1 MTKREKLAQSIKL
14 HSKLYDRGTPLIS
27 DEAYDAMVLE
37 LHILDGGVRTQLVA
51 PPTVGSPVDEGS
63 PKVAHP
69 ALMLSLNNAF
79 DEAQRAEAWH
89 GILRQAPSEEGVA
102 ELKIDGMA
110 LRLEYLNGQ
119 LVSAATRGNGVVGEN
134 VLSSAKMM
142 IDVPKELL
150 QAVPGRISVVG
161 EAYMPNSHFTLLNAE
176 RQDAGEEMY
185 ASPRNTVA
193 GGLRH
198 SDPEETWKRGIRF
211 FAYGL
216 LSSDRPRGLERH
228 SEVMEWLRELGF
240 RTIEHSIGGL
250 KTESDVDRAFEK
262 LSEMS
267 AEVDYD
273 CDGVVVKLDNLAQR
287 EMLGAGTSAPKW
299 AFACKFAPKAER
311 TVLEEV
317 FFSVGRTG
325 AVTPVG
331 VVKPVVIGDVTVSRL
346 TLHNRDIIK
355 RLDLRVGDS
364 ILVKRAGDV
373 IPAVDTVYVEERT
386 GNERPIVFPAEC
398 PACGTALTRA
408 KNEARIYCPNMTL
421 CPGQLQRA
429 LEHFVGRDYMDIQGV
444 GPKQIEQLVSQ
455 GLVKQLADLYRLTAS
470 DVSSLNGFQ
479 AKKTENLI
487 REIEASKKRP
497 LSRLLASLG
506 IREVGR
512 SASVNLAE
520 RFGDMDS
527 LADASFEEIRD
538 VDGFGPTMARSFCD
552 YMANPNNRRQIETM
566 RHLGVNMKEPSSA
579 VVVTQEGAELPL
591 AGLNVCA
598 TGKLA
603 AYSRQGINARIEEL
617 GGKAQSSVTKVTDL
631 LVVGAKAGSKLAKAE
646 KLGIRTVSEAE
657 FEATYG

>member
-1 MTKREKLAQSIKL
+1 MTKKQKLTMSIKL
-14 HSKLYDRGTPLIS
+14 HSALYDKGTPLIS

-37 LHILDGGVRTQLVA
+37 LHMLDGGASAQPVA
-51 PPTVGSPVDEGS
+51 PPTVGSPVGAGN

-79 DEAQRAEAWH
+79 NEAQRAEAWH
-89 GILRQAPSEEGVA
+89 AIVRQAPKAEGVA

-142 IDVPKELL
+142 VDVPKQLR

-176 RQDAGEEMY
+176 RQDAGEERY

-198 SDPEETWKRGIRF
+198 SDPEETRKRGIRF

-228 SEVMEWLRELGF
+228 SDVMEWLCELGF
-240 RTIEHSIGGL
+240 RVIERSIVGL
-250 KTESDVDRAFEK
+250 RTEGDIDRAFEK
-262 LSEMS
+262 LSAMS
-267 AEVDYD
+267 ARVDYD
-273 CDGVVVKLDNLAQR
+273 CDGVVVKLDSLAQR
-287 EMLGAGTSAPKW
+287 EILGAGTSAPNW

-311 TVLEEV
+311 TRLLEV
-317 FFSVGRTG
+317 FFTVGRTG

-346 TLHNRDIIK
+346 TLHNRDIIE

-386 GNERPIVFPAEC
+386 GDERHIAFPAEC
-398 PACGTALTRA
+398 PACGAALTRA
-408 KNEARIYCPNMTL
+408 KNEARIYCPNRTL
-421 CPGQLQRA
+421 CPGQIQRA
-429 LEHFVGRDYMDIQGV
+429 LEHFVGRDYMNIQGV
-444 GPKQIEQLVSQ
+444 GPKQIEQLISQ
-455 GLVKQLADLYRLTAS
+455 GLVKQIADLYRLRAEG
-470 DVSSLNGFQ
+470 VSSLNGFQ

-487 REIEASKKRP
+487 QEIAGSKKRP

-520 RFGDMDS
+520 RFGDMDA
-527 LADASFEEIRD
+527 LLDATYEEIRD
-538 VDGFGPTMARSFCD
+538 VKGFGPTMARSFCD
-552 YMANPNNRRQIETM
+552 YFANPNNRQQIEM
-566 RHLGVNMKEPSSA
+566 LKNLGVNMKEPTM
-579 VVVTQEGAELPL
+579 VVPVAQESTVLPL
-591 AGLNVCA
+591 VGMNVCA

-603 AYSRQGINARIEEL
+603 GYSRQGINARIEEL
-617 GGKAQSSVTKVTDL
+617 GGKAQSSVTKATDL
-631 LVVGAKAGSKLAKAE
+631 LVVGARAGSKLAKAE
-646 KLGIRTVSEAE
+646 KLGIRVVSEAE
-657 FEATYG
+657 FEAIYG